1 MKRNKDGNLEMDL
14 ETYKMILED
23 IVSGREEAEWGA
35 TLKPETIQKAK
46 AKLKEIEKLEANNIQ

>member
-1 MKRNKDGNLEMDL
+1 MKRNKNGDYEIDL
-14 ETYKMILED
+14 KTYKMMLED

-46 AKLKEIEKLEANNIQ
+46 AKLKEIELLEKEV